1 MHVRRRNPACQCT
14 WNVQSMY
21 VSTEFPGTM
30 KRRQASRHPVASRY
44 ASHRCV
50 NGQYQYISRT
60 FCSYSG
66 SSHPFHPFSLSMI
79 IYQKCLHQSKPTKRS
94 IRKGRWTSMRTFYR
108 SKKCYVGVKKSYVGL
123 YKSYVGDKKSYVGVK
138 KSYVGLYK
146 SYVGDKKSYV
156 GDKKSYV
163 GV

>member
-1 MHVRRRNPACQCT
+1 MH
-14 WNVQSMY
+14 
-21 VSTEFPGTM
+21 M
-30 KRRQASRHPVASRY
+30 KRSIHVCFDR
-44 ASHRCV
+44 
-50 NGQYQYISRT
+50 ISRNYEEAPSIQT
-60 FCSYSG
+60 SRRLKICIPSLCQWSIRIYFNNILLLLGLLSPV
-66 SSHPFHPFSLSMI
+66 SSLLSV
-79 IYQKCLHQSKPTKRS
+79 YDNLPKCLHQSKPTKRS

-108 SKKCYVGVKKSYVGL
+108 SKKCYVGDKKSYVGVLKCYVGL